1 MHIGMAITIVAALAQ
16 AARAEQ
22 KLDVFINGGESIPF
36 ATLHSAKA
44 LASRMFTTADVRI
57 AWHRGTRSGWKGR
70 NRVLIIQMEMN
81 TPTEFHPGAL
91 GSSLP
96 FEGVHVSIFYDRI
109 RQMNREDLPTLLLAH
124 AMVHEITHMLQGVER
139 HSATGVMKA
148 RWDWDD
154 YLLMERQPLPF
165 TPEDIQMI
173 RKAESRPAIIAAKI
187 P

>member
-1 MHIGMAITIVAALAQ
+1 
-16 AARAEQ
+16 
-22 KLDVFINGGESIPF
+22 
-36 ATLHSAKA
+36 
-44 LASRMFTTADVRI
+44 
-57 AWHRGTRSGWKGR
+57 
-70 NRVLIIQMEMN
+70 MEMN

-154 YLLMERQPLPF
+154 YFEMKNHPLPF

>member
-1 MHIGMAITIVAALAQ
+1 MNIGRAITIVAALAQ
-16 AARAEQ
+16 AAHAEQ
-22 KLDVFINGGESIPF
+22 KVDVFIYGGESIPF
-36 ATLHSAKA
+36 ATLQRAKA
-44 LASRMFTTADVRI
+44 LASGMFAKADVRI
-57 AWHRGTRSGWKGR
+57 AWHGVARSEWKGG

-81 TPTEFHPGAL
+81 TPKSFPPDAIGR
-91 GSSLP
+91 SLP

-109 RQMNREDLPTLLLAH
+109 RQMNRERLPTLLLAH

-148 RWDWDD
+148 HWDWDD
-154 YLLMERQPLPF
+154 YMLMERQPLPF

>member
-1 MHIGMAITIVAALAQ
+1 MNIRMAITIVAAIAQ

-22 KLDVFINGGESIPF
+22 KLDVFVSHDELIPF
-36 ATLHSAKA
+36 VTLQSAKA
-44 LASRMFTTADVRI
+44 LASRMLATADVRI
-57 AWHRGTRSGWKGR
+57 AWHGVAPSEWKGR
-70 NRVLIIQMEMN
+70 NRIIIIRIEMN
-81 TPTEFHPGAL
+81 VPTASHPGTL
-91 GSSLP
+91 GYAML
-96 FEGVHVSIFYDRI
+96 FEGVHISIFYDRI
-109 RQMNREDLPTLLLAH
+109 RQMDREDLASRLLAH